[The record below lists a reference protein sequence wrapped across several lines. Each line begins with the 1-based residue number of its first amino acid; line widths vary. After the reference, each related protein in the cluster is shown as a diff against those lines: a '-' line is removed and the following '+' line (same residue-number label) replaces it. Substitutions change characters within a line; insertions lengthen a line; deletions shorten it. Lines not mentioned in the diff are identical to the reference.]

1 MQKILIIGCSG
12 SGKSTLAR
20 ALGRRLGLSTF
31 HLDRVYWRA
40 GWQPS
45 SDQEFDERLARI
57 IALPRWIIDG
67 NFSRTLEL
75 RLGHADTVIH
85 LDFARW
91 RCLWGAAKRCFLCCN
106 FESRPRPD
114 MADGCP
120 ERWDW
125 EFIEWIWNF
134 RAIHHEQTLRML
146 ELHAERLSVI
156 TLRTP
161 REIDAFLKTVQ
172 PG

>member
-1 MQKILIIGCSG
+1 MQRILIIGCSG

-20 ALGRRLGLSTF
+20 ALGRRLGLPIF
-31 HLDRVYWRA
+31 HLDREYWRA
-40 GWQPS
+40 GWQPG
-45 SDQEFDERLARI
+45 SDEDFDRRLARI
-57 IALPRWIIDG
+57 IALPQWIIDG

-75 RLGHADTVIH
+75 RLQHADAVVH
-85 LDFARW
+85 LDLARW

-106 FESRPRPD
+106 FESHPRPD

-125 EFIEWIWNF
+125 EFVEWIWNF
-134 RAIHHEQTLRML
+134 RAVHHEQTLRML
-146 ELHAERLSVI
+146 DRHAKRLSI
-156 TLRTP
+156 FTLRTP
-161 REIDAFLKTVQ
+161 REITRFLETRP